1 MSKSANKAA
10 RKREANLPAS
20 QMKSFRFRRETI
32 EALRELTQAVNQ
44 NTNIKISSTAI
55 LELLIQDAAKGDI
68 ERVLRLL
75 HVNKSQIK

>member
-1 MSKSANKAA
+1 MSKSVSKTS
-10 RKREANLPAS
+10 RKKEIQAS

-32 EALRELTQAVNQ
+32 EALQALTQAVNQ

-75 HVNKSQIK
+75 HVDKTAIK